1 LKVVANGVFG
11 HQDVITE
18 VLVMVEKSLNNIL
31 PDKIENRKADWLD
44 YMWTLDLN
52 SRYSDMTLVSCQ
64 LSSIGLFDR
73 N

>member
-1 LKVVANGVFG
+1 MKVVANGVFG